1 MMNEESRAQILDSM
15 DELLEDDWLRK
26 KTNRNRR
33 VTELNAYVAKYLPE
47 LEDRKLGGF
56 LDIGPGPGEL
66 IELAMSKQMDA
77 YGWDAETP
85 EGGMGDAYLEFSRLS
100 HKLRDLDVT
109 YCNDFSPIE
118 VRFRNALSV
127 INLRGSI
134 EQVLSSC
141 LNGEPHDKHQNCNLM
156 TWDMKRGRDG
166 LKKFL
171 KCMRASLLDNGI
183 LMIAGNGAKNTDWYD
198 RTISALY
205 SECGFTRMKRF
216 DNRTHKFYV

>member
-1 MMNEESRAQILDSM
+1 MIDIEDRNIAKDRMEELRNDPWLDHKVK
-15 DELLEDDWLRK
+15 R
-26 KTNRNRR
+26 TRR
-33 VTELNAYVAKYLPE
+33 VTEMIAYVTKYLPE
-47 LEDRKLGGF
+47 MEDRKLGGF

-66 IELAMSKQMDA
+66 IELAMAKQMDA

-85 EGGMGDAYLEFSRLS
+85 EGGMGDAYLEYSRLS
-100 HKLRDLDVT
+100 HLIRELDVT

-118 VRFRNALSV
+118 VRFRSALSV

-134 EQVLSSC
+134 EQVLSPC
-141 LNGEPHDKHQNCNLM
+141 MNGESHDKHQNCNLL

-183 LMIAGNGAKNTDWYD
+183 LMIAGNGAKNTGWYD
-198 RTISALY
+198 KTISDLY
-205 SECGFTRMKRF
+205 SECGFKRMKRF
-216 DNRTHKFYV
+216 DERTHKFYV

>member
-1 MMNEESRAQILDSM
+1 MLENDKAARERMA
-15 DELLEDDWLRK
+15 ELVKDPWLARK
-26 KTNRNRR
+26 VNRSRR
-33 VTELNAYVAKYLPE
+33 VAELSAYVDKYLPE
-47 LEDRKLGGF
+47 MEDRKLGGF

-66 IELAMSKQMDA
+66 IELAMAKQMDA

-85 EGGMGDAYLEFSRLS
+85 EGGMGDAYLEYSRLS
-100 HKLRDLDVT
+100 HLVHDLDVT
-109 YCNDFSPIE
+109 YCNDFAPIE

-134 EQVLSSC
+134 EQVMSDC
-141 LNGEPHDKHQNCNLM
+141 MNGESHDKHQNCNLLS
-156 TWDMKRGRDG
+156 WDMKRGRDG

-198 RTISALY
+198 KTMTSIY
-205 SECGFTRMKRF
+205 SECGFSRMKWF
-216 DNRTHKFYV
+216 DERTHKLYA